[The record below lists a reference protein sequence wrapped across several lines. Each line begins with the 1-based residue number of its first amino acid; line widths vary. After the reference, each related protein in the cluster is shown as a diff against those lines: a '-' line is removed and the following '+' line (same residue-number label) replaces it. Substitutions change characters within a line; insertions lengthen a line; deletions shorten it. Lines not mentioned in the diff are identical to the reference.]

1 MSKYT
6 KNPKKNYTFLSY
18 ELPSSLVDDEQPTYL
33 TNLKKKKKK
42 LYPRITSVMLAQVWT
57 QYPISLIFIEFIV
70 WKLLKINFSYLIIIG
85 LKCIKSFP

>member
-33 TNLKKKKKK
+33 TNLKKKKNETLDWTQSNKK
-42 LYPRITSVMLAQVWT
+42 LKKRNKT
-57 QYPISLIFIEFIV
+57 
-70 WKLLKINFSYLIIIG
+70 
-85 LKCIKSFP
+85 